1 MFQFEPLVDSTIFG
15 TVRRYLRSPDSPDT
29 RVLFVR
35 DERMLSTVAGL
46 ITDEHPTDAQR
57 SQFADWIREGH
68 LKVGVEH
75 ASVSGERAHDGRVD
89 VDSISDAASC
99 RVILLPQYYLV
110 YLRIPLSSTVSND
123 SNTVSRD

>member
-1 MFQFEPLVDSTIFG
+1 MFQFEPLVDSTDFG
-15 TVRRYLRSPDSPDT
+15 TVHRYLRSSDSPDT

-68 LKVGVEH
+68 LTVGVEH
-75 ASVSGERAHDGRVD
+75 ASFSGEPAHDGRVD
-89 VDSISDAASC
+89 VDSISDAARC
-99 RVILLPQYYLV
+99 RVILLPPYYLV
-110 YLRIPLSSTVSND
+110 LLRTPLSSTVSNG
-123 SNTVSRD
+123 SSTASRD